1 MNNCVQI
8 LEGLNDLRIDEGK
21 GIKCDIQNRT
31 EALMCIELIMKDY
44 KITIKDIEALLESA
58 IPEGIET
65 VGSDCKLSL
74 EYTGGNAGS
83 LSLSNI
89 SLHNG
94 WGEREIK
101 NTIEDC
107 VRTPESIASTLNAAD
122 WIVGKDWKK
131 GAGSNDKEIKLIG
144 TDTFGNKMRLTIKF

>member
-1 MNNCVQI
+1 MNNQVQI
-8 LEGLNDLRIDEGK
+8 LEGLNNSRIDEGK
-21 GIKCDIQNRT
+21 GIKCDIRNRT

-58 IPEGIET
+58 IPEGTET
-65 VGSDCKLSL
+65 VGSKCKLNL
-74 EYTGGNAGS
+74 EYVGGTSGS

-107 VRTPESIASTLNAAD
+107 IRTPESIASTLNASD

-131 GAGSNDKEIKLIG
+131 GAGSNDKAIKLVG
-144 TDTFGNKMRLTIKF
+144 SDNFGNKMRLTIKF